1 MSYLR
6 LHSNVWRLL
15 VGLDIDD
22 SRGPLA
28 GGDLALE
35 QDVDFAVGSVLHL
48 GQEEEGGEEADEAG
62 AGPDV
67 TAPATEVGL
76 LRYLS
81 ANCSSESSE
90 KGGNLT
96 SGLSI

>member
-6 LHSNVWRLL
+6 LHSNALRLL
-15 VGLDIDD
+15 VGLDIDN

-35 QDVDFAVGSVLHL
+35 QDVDLAVGSVLHL

-62 AGPDV
+62 AGPDI

-76 LRYLS
+76 LRYMLVTVHHKDRG
-81 ANCSSESSE
+81 E
-90 KGGNLT
+90 GGGG
-96 SGLSI
+96 GLRRG